1 MKKYLLAATLT
12 ILLGGCATTQGN
24 LYWGSYSSTLY
35 DFKKEP
41 SEQTRDAH
49 VESLQE
55 IISKS
60 TAKSLRVPPGVY
72 AELGQMMLEDGNT
85 PEGSKYLSLE
95 VSTYPESEKLVAII
109 QQRVTGS

>member
-1 MKKYLLAATLT
+1 MRRYLLAAALT
-12 ILLGGCATTQGN
+12 IFLGGCASTQGN

-35 DFKKEP
+35 DLKKEP
-41 SEQTRDAH
+41 SEQTRGAH
-49 VESLQE
+49 IESLQD

-60 TAKSLRVPPGVY
+60 TAKSLRIPPGVY

-95 VSTYPESEKLVAII
+95 VSTYPESAKLVAII
-109 QQRVTGS
+109 QQRIAG